1 MKLGDER
8 VKKLLSILMS
18 LCALF
23 LLMACA
29 KNEESIRIET
39 ERQETGD
46 QTSNTILESGEIGM
60 RQISVKWNDKHVIY
74 ELNDSPISTSLMEQL
89 PLTVEIENYS
99 TNEKIFYPPEKL
111 DTRDSPLAKGGIGTL
126 AYYEPWGDVVFFYG
140 DYRENSSLFELGKV
154 VSGEEMICE
163 MSGTLTIDFVQE
175 S

>member
-1 MKLGDER
+1 M
-8 VKKLLSILMS
+8 KKLLSIFMS

-23 LLMACA
+23 LLTACA
-29 KNEESIRIET
+29 KNEESTRIET

-46 QTSNTILESGEIGM
+46 QT
-60 RQISVKWNDKHVIY
+60 
-74 ELNDSPISTSLMEQL
+74 
-89 PLTVEIENYS
+89 YS

-126 AYYEPWGDVVFFYG
+126 AYYEPWGDMVFFYG

>member
-1 MKLGDER
+1 M
-8 VKKLLSILMS
+8 KKLLSIFMS

-23 LLMACA
+23 LLTACA
-29 KNEESIRIET
+29 KNEESIQIET
-39 ERQETGD
+39 AIQETRD
-46 QTSNTILESGEIGM
+46 QTSNTILESEEISM

-74 ELNDSPISTSLMEQL
+74 ELNESPISTSLMEQL

-126 AYYEPWGDVVFFYG
+126 AYYEPWGDVVFFNG
-140 DYRENSSLFELGKV
+140 DFRENSNLFELGKV

>member
-1 MKLGDER
+1 M
-8 VKKLLSILMS
+8 KKLLSIFMS

-23 LLMACA
+23 LLTACA
-29 KNEESIRIET
+29 KNEESIQIET
-39 ERQETGD
+39 AIQETRD
-46 QTSNTILESGEIGM
+46 QTSNTILESEEISM

-74 ELNDSPISTSLMEQL
+74 ELNESPISTSLMEQL

-140 DYRENSSLFELGKV
+140 DFRENSNLFELGKV

-163 MSGTLTIDFVQE
+163 MTGTMTIDFVQE

>member
-1 MKLGDER
+1 M
-8 VKKLLSILMS
+8 KKLLSIFMS

-23 LLMACA
+23 LLTSCA
-29 KNEESIRIET
+29 KNEESIQIET
-39 ERQETGD
+39 AIQETRD
-46 QTSNTILESGEIGM
+46 QTSNTILESEEISM

-74 ELNDSPISTSLMEQL
+74 ELNESPISTSLMEQL

-140 DYRENSSLFELGKV
+140 DFRENSSLFELGKV
-154 VSGEEMICE
+154 ASGEEMICE
-163 MSGTLTIDFVQE
+163 MTGTMTIDFVQE

>member
-1 MKLGDER
+1 M
-8 VKKLLSILMS
+8 KKLLSIFMS

-23 LLMACA
+23 LLTACA
-29 KNEESIRIET
+29 KNEESIQIET
-39 ERQETGD
+39 GIQETGD
-46 QTSNTILESGEIGM
+46 QTSNTILESEEISM

-111 DTRDSPLAKGGIGTL
+111 NTRDSPLAKGGIGTL

-140 DYRENSSLFELGKV
+140 DFRENSNLFELGKV

-163 MSGTLTIDFVQE
+163 MTGTMTIDFVQE